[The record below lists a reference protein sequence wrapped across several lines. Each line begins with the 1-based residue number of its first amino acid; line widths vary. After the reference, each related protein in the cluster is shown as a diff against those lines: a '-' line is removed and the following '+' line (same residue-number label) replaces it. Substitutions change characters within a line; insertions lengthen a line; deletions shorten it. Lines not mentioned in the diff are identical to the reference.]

1 MRKFGLLII
10 AVLLLLPITVWA
22 DKVSEQEAL
31 QLAKT
36 FLAKRK
42 GSQTASSADGK
53 TAKKKAP
60 SRNLSKLPLKEG
72 AESEAYYIFNVED
85 SGGFVIVSGDD
96 RTEAILGYSD
106 SGHISDE
113 AMPDGLR
120 YMLDGYAEQFDWLEE
135 SAGSQYA
142 SNRKGSLPSR
152 GDLEGSSPTRHSIQ
166 PMIATRWDQGAPY
179 NAYCPTIDEEK
190 TVTGCVATAMAQIL
204 YYYKWPTEACSAIP
218 GYTTTTKDKNKA
230 SYNLSLDGI
239 EGTTFD
245 WSSMTSTYTSS
256 STGAAADAVATLMQ
270 YCGWSLRMKYGL
282 SENGGSSA
290 YNECIGEALKAYF
303 GYDGGVRNT
312 YRKNYSYLEW
322 VTLIYSELA
331 SGRPVALGGQ
341 SADSGHSFVCDGY
354 DTDDYFHINWGW
366 SGRSDGYFRLSALNP
381 YDQGIGGSSTLDGF
395 SFSQGAIIGIQPPVT
410 GNADYCLSLERFNL
424 GSPDVNAT
432 SKTYTRDGETGAFS
446 GINLQYLLYNYKLGS
461 YTIDY
466 AVQMFNESGEFV
478 YSLFESSYT
487 FPDFNKNKNETRTDL
502 SIPNT
507 VADGTYYIRVM
518 SRPEGSDTWQECYDG
533 DRYQMT
539 AVISGDELTIN
550 VPIPATVLPAS
561 ATLAIS
567 GDSEAEGYLTQG
579 YEQEVTAH
587 ITGGAVDYHGNV
599 ILCVN
604 GYVVMGKE
612 LDVPAGQTVDAHF
625 SYIPTTAGEQT
636 LSLYSSS
643 STNKEGKHIGAGT
656 QIGSQTV
663 TITASDAT
671 NTQEL
676 TMTYEIA
683 NLDAVSGKLYGN
695 ALRVTAT
702 VNNPSADN
710 SFASHLNCSL
720 RKYESAEADIDDY
733 TSATLLQK
741 NITIARSGSTDVT
754 FEYTGLELGKYYCLR
769 FTYSQGYEE
778 GGDMKTRT
786 QQLLFSSRYQMGE
799 GYLAYNDDGTNT
811 ICPTAAVIDAG
822 SALCLD
828 LTSLSTVPTVTPSS
842 NPNCLYLLAEDA
854 DVPAGLNACNVVKGS
869 AAANITLQDGYEFFT
884 PVAFTADD
892 ITYQR
897 TFTLPAGGNSGWNSI
912 CLPFAVSEVRVDD
925 GSVSGKIVDWFH
937 SSADTGKNFW
947 LKTFTGDASE
957 HVYFDYVTENTMT
970 ANTPYIIAVPGDTW
984 GDEWQ
989 MTGKNVR
996 FIGEN
1001 AHIEPTATASVSGNN
1016 FKFCGSTVKTCPTD
1030 VYALNS
1036 DGSAFTKQSFS
1047 AGSPLPP
1054 FRAWIEGTSISSL
1067 SMPALSISS
1076 GLPTL
1081 IEEIHN
1087 AQCIMHN
1094 GAGAVYDLAGR
1105 RINSQFIMHNAQLPK
1120 PGVCIINRKLI
1131 IVK

>member
-1 MRKFGLLII
+1 M
-10 AVLLLLPITVWA
+10 
-22 DKVSEQEAL
+22 
-31 QLAKT
+31 
-36 FLAKRK
+36 
-42 GSQTASSADGK
+42 
-53 TAKKKAP
+53 
-60 SRNLSKLPLKEG
+60 
-72 AESEAYYIFNVED
+72 
-85 SGGFVIVSGDD
+85 
-96 RTEAILGYSD
+96 
-106 SGHISDE
+106 
-113 AMPDGLR
+113 
-120 YMLDGYAEQFDWLEE
+120 
-135 SAGSQYA
+135 
-142 SNRKGSLPSR
+142 
-152 GDLEGSSPTRHSIQ
+152 
-166 PMIATRWDQGAPY
+166 
-179 NAYCPTIDEEK
+179 
-190 TVTGCVATAMAQIL
+190 
-204 YYYKWPTEACSAIP
+204 
-218 GYTTTTKDKNKA
+218 
-230 SYNLSLDGI
+230 
-239 EGTTFD
+239 
-245 WSSMTSTYTSS
+245 
-256 STGAAADAVATLMQ
+256 
-270 YCGWSLRMKYGL
+270 
-282 SENGGSSA
+282 
-290 YNECIGEALKAYF
+290 
-303 GYDGGVRNT
+303 
-312 YRKNYSYLEW
+312 
-322 VTLIYSELA
+322 
-331 SGRPVALGGQ
+331 
-341 SADSGHSFVCDGY
+341 
-354 DTDDYFHINWGW
+354 
-366 SGRSDGYFRLSALNP
+366 
-381 YDQGIGGSSTLDGF
+381 DGF

-410 GNADYCLSLERFNL
+410 GNADYCLSLEGFNL
-424 GSPDVNAT
+424 DSPDTRTT
-432 SKTYTRDGETGAFS
+432 SKSFTRDGETGDFT
-446 GINLQYLLYNYKLGS
+446 GISLKYILYSYKLGS
-461 YTIDY
+461 FTIDY

-478 YSLFESSYT
+478 YSLYNSSYE
-487 FPDFNKNKNETRTDL
+487 FPDFNERKSETQTGL
-502 SIPNT
+502 SIPSS
-507 VADGTYYIRVM
+507 VDAGTYYIRVM
-518 SRPEGSDTWQECYDG
+518 SRPNGGGAWQECYDG

-550 VPIPATVLPAS
+550 VPIPATENPTA
-561 ATLAIS
+561 ATISIS
-567 GDSEAEGYLTQG
+567 GDPEAEGYLTQG
-579 YEQEVTAH
+579 YEQEVIAS
-587 ITGGAVDYHGNV
+587 ITGGTVDYHGNV
-599 ILCVN
+599 ILHVD
-604 GYVVMGKE
+604 GTAVMGKM
-612 LDVPAGQTVDAHF
+612 LDIPAGQTVDAHF
-625 SYIPTTAGEQT
+625 TFIPTKAGDNVLKLYTARGGG
-636 LSLYSSS
+636 S
-643 STNKEGKHIGAGT
+643 
-656 QIGSQTV
+656 QIGDSKTV

-671 NTQEL
+671 NTQTL

-710 SFASHLNCSL
+710 SFASRLNCSL
-720 RKYESAEADIDDY
+720 RRYESAEADIENY
-733 TSATLLQK
+733 TSATLLHK
-741 NITIARSGSTDVT
+741 NISIARNGSRDIT

-786 QQLLFSSRYQMGE
+786 QQLLLTPRYQMGE

-854 DVPAGLNACNVVKGS
+854 DVPAGLSACNVVKGS

-884 PVAFTADD
+884 PIAFTADD

-937 SSADTGKNFW
+937 SSDDTGKNFW
-947 LKTFTGDASE
+947 LKTFTGDASK

-984 GDEWQ
+984 GYKWQ

-1036 DGSAFTKQSFS
+1036 DGSAFTRQTFS
-1047 AGSPLPP
+1047 TEAPNEPLPA
-1054 FRAWIEGTSISSL
+1054 FRAWIDGASISSL
-1067 SMPALSISS
+1067 TMPALSISS

-1105 RINSQFIMHNAQLPK
+1105 RINSHFIMHNAQLPK

>member
-10 AVLLLLPITVWA
+10 AVLLLLPITIWA

-31 QLAKT
+31 QQAKT

-60 SRNLSKLPLKEG
+60 SRNLSKLPMKEG

-106 SGHISDE
+106 SGNISAED
-113 AMPDGLR
+113 MPDGLR
-120 YMLDGYAEQFDWLEE
+120 YMLDGYAEQIAWLDE
-135 SAGSQYA
+135 SA
-142 SNRKGSLPSR
+142 PSR
-152 GDLEGSSPTRHSIQ
+152 AVGGSTTLQSARHSIQ
-166 PMIATRWDQGAPY
+166 PMITTRWDQGAPY
-179 NAYCPTIDEEK
+179 NAYCPTIDDEK
-190 TVTGCVATAMAQIL
+190 TVTGCVATAMAQIMF
-204 YYYKWPTEACSAIP
+204 YHQWPIEACSDIP
-218 GYTTTTKDKNKA
+218 GYTTTAKNKNKT
-230 SYNLSLDGI
+230 SFSLSVDGI

-256 STGAAADAVATLMQ
+256 STGVAADAVATLMQ
-270 YCGWSLRMKYGL
+270 YCGRSLRMSYGL
-282 SENGGSSA
+282 SENGSSS

-322 VTLIYSELA
+322 VELIYSELA
-331 SGRPVALGGQ
+331 AGRPVALGGQ
-341 SADSGHSFVCDGY
+341 SAGSGHSFVCDGY

-395 SFSQGAIIGIQPPVT
+395 SFSQGAIIGIQPPVD
-410 GNADYCLSLERFNL
+410 GNADYCLSLKGFNL

-478 YSLFESSYT
+478 YSLFDLSYT
-487 FPDFNKNKNETRTDL
+487 FPDFNERKSETRTGL
-502 SIPNT
+502 SIPSS
-507 VADGTYYIRVM
+507 VDAGTYYIRVM
-518 SRPEGSDTWQECYDG
+518 SRPNGGGAWQECYDG

-550 VPIPATVLPAS
+550 VPIPDTVVPSTAT
-561 ATLAIS
+561 IS
-567 GDSEAEGYLTQG
+567 ITGDPKAEGYLTKG
-579 YEQEVTAH
+579 YEQEVTAS

-599 ILCVN
+599 VLHVDGTAI
-604 GYVVMGKE
+604 MGKM
-612 LDVPAGQTVDAHF
+612 LDIPAGQTVDAHF
-625 SYIPTTAGEQT
+625 TFIPTKAGDNVLKLYTARG
-636 LSLYSSS
+636 
-643 STNKEGKHIGAGT
+643 GGT
-656 QIGSQTV
+656 QIGSSTTV

-710 SFASHLNCSL
+710 SFASRLNCSL
-720 RKYESAEADIDDY
+720 RTYNNEDDADDAYVSA
-733 TSATLLQK
+733 SVLRK
-741 NITIARSGSTDVT
+741 NISIPKSGSADVT
-754 FEYTGLELGKYYCLR
+754 FEYTGLEAGKYYMLR
-769 FTYSQGYEE
+769 FTYTQGYEDN
-778 GGDMKTRT
+778 GGMKTRT

-854 DVPAGLNACNVVKGS
+854 DVPAGLSGYNVVKGS
-869 AAANITLQDGYEFFT
+869 EAANITLQDGYEFFT

-989 MTGKNVR
+989 MTGKIVR
-996 FIGEN
+996 FIGKN
-1001 AHIEPTATASVSGNN
+1001 APVEPTATASVSGNN
-1016 FKFCGSTVKTCPTD
+1016 FKFCGTTVKTCPTD

-1047 AGSPLPP
+1047 AGSPLLP
-1054 FRAWIEGTSISSL
+1054 FRAWIDGASISSL
-1067 SMPALSISS
+1067 TMPALSISS

>member
-1 MRKFGLLII
+1 
-10 AVLLLLPITVWA
+10 LLPITALA

-31 QLAKT
+31 QQAKM

-42 GSQTASSADGK
+42 SSQTASSADGK

-106 SGHISDE
+106 SGNISAED
-113 AMPDGLR
+113 MPDGLR

-152 GDLEGSSPTRHSIQ
+152 GDLEGSSPTRHAIQ
-166 PMIATRWDQGAPY
+166 PMIATRWDQRAPY

-190 TVTGCVATAMAQIL
+190 TVTGCVATAMAQIM
-204 YYYKWPTEACSAIP
+204 YYHYKKNNWPTADCSAIP

-245 WSSMTSTYTSS
+245 WASMTTTYTSS
-256 STGAAADAVATLMQ
+256 STGVAADAVATLMQ

-282 SENGGSSA
+282 SENGGSSS

-322 VTLIYSELA
+322 VELIYSELA
-331 SGRPVALGGQ
+331 AGRPVALGGQ
-341 SADSGHSFVCDGY
+341 SAGGGHSFVCDGY
-354 DTDDYFHINWGW
+354 DADDYFHINWGW

-410 GNADYCLSLERFNL
+410 GNADYCLSLEGFNL

-478 YSLFESSYT
+478 YSLFDLSDT

-507 VADGTYYIRVM
+507 VDAGTYYIRMM
-518 SRPEGSDTWQECYDG
+518 SRPNGGGAWQECYDG

-550 VPIPATVLPAS
+550 VPIPATVLPAN

-579 YEQEVTAH
+579 YEQEVTAR

-643 STNKEGKHIGAGT
+643 STNKEGKHICAGT
-656 QIGSQTV
+656 QIGSSTTV

-695 ALRVTAT
+695 ALRVKAT
-702 VNNPSADN
+702 VNNPSSEN
-710 SFASHLNCSL
+710 SFASRLNCSL

-769 FTYSQGYEE
+769 FTYTQGYEE
-778 GGDMKTRT
+778 GGEMKTRT

-811 ICPTAAVIDAG
+811 ICPVADEIDAG

-854 DVPAGLNACNVVKGS
+854 DVPAGLSACNVVKGS

-884 PVAFTADD
+884 PIAFTADD

-957 HVYFDYVTENTMT
+957 HVYFDYADEMT
-970 ANTPYIIAVPGDTW
+970 ANTPYIIAVPGDKW

-989 MTGKNVR
+989 MTGKIVR
-996 FIGEN
+996 FIGKN
-1001 AHIEPTATASVSGNN
+1001 APVEPTATASVSGNS

-1047 AGSPLPP
+1047 AGSPLLP
-1054 FRAWIEGTSISSL
+1054 FRAWIDGASISSL
-1067 SMPALSISS
+1067 TMPALSISS
-1076 GLPTL
+1076 GLPTG
-1081 IEEIHN
+1081 IRPTPIPSRDGGE
-1087 AQCIMHN
+1087 
-1094 GAGAVYDLAGR
+1094 AGAVFDFNGR
-1105 RINSQFIMHNAQLPK
+1105 RISVTSVSSAPSVLPK
-1120 PGVCIINRKLI
+1120 GVYIVNGKKILI
-1131 IVK
+1131 K